1 MSNKYHLNTET
12 NTADDLLLKSG
23 QYVETQLK
31 NELVK
36 RSRSA
41 APAFIAISMIFF
53 FAPLGLE
60 DKLGVVARLLLIAAF
75 TVALIRYFY
84 CKEALK
90 LETQAAFDKAF
101 KAIEKVI
108 WVHSLSWALFFGMAL
123 VKANAINTNFVIAYL
138 SYIGFMTSS
147 IASLSV
153 VPEISKKY
161 QYAMGIA
168 AFVAVGVDA
177 FIYRNYDLVSFC
189 VISFV
194 FMVYVLRQSKDYYLQ
209 NRSYYQQQWD
219 LLRANDSLVKETT
232 RAEGAARMAAVGRLA
247 AGVAHELNSPLMAA
261 SVSLKQTQRLVENEL
276 AKNAV
281 QERMTENLSL
291 ALRATDKMS
300 KIINAMRSLE
310 PVGRS
315 DRHIR
320 EFTVSELIQNFKDLT
335 AELIK
340 KESID
345 LQITSDIEDLRFSSD
360 AMIVNQV
367 LLNLFTN
374 AVEAFKRN
382 PEQTTR
388 QVRIVVRQKD
398 SVLIIS
404 MANNG
409 PLIDA
414 DLRGKI
420 FIPFFTTKE
429 LSQGVGLGLNVSQS
443 LLESVGGQ
451 LWLDKDTEMTQFSI
465 SIPLQKR

>member
-12 NTADDLLLKSG
+12 NTTDDLLLKSG
-23 QYVETQLK
+23 QYVEIQLK

-60 DKLGVVARLLLIAAF
+60 GKLGVAARLLLIAAF

-84 CKEALK
+84 CKKALNLK
-90 LETQAAFDKAF
+90 TQAAFDKAF

-123 VKANAINTNFVIAYL
+123 IKANAINTNFVIAYL

-153 VPEISKKY
+153 VPEVSKKY
-161 QYAMGIA
+161 QYAMGIS

-291 ALRATDKMS
+291 ALRSTDKMS

-345 LQITSDIEDLRFSSD
+345 LQITSDIEDLKFSSD

-374 AVEAFKRN
+374 AVEAFKRT
-382 PEQTTR
+382 PEQKTR
-388 QVRIVVRQKD
+388 QVRIVIRQKD
-398 SVLIIS
+398 NVLIIS

>member
-1 MSNKYHLNTET
+1 
-12 NTADDLLLKSG
+12 
-23 QYVETQLK
+23 
-31 NELVK
+31 
-36 RSRSA
+36 
-41 APAFIAISMIFF
+41 
-53 FAPLGLE
+53 
-60 DKLGVVARLLLIAAF
+60 
-75 TVALIRYFY
+75 
-84 CKEALK
+84 
-90 LETQAAFDKAF
+90 
-101 KAIEKVI
+101 
-108 WVHSLSWALFFGMAL
+108 
-123 VKANAINTNFVIAYL
+123 
-138 SYIGFMTSS
+138 
-147 IASLSV
+147 
-153 VPEISKKY
+153 
-161 QYAMGIA
+161 
-168 AFVAVGVDA
+168 
-177 FIYRNYDLVSFC
+177 
-189 VISFV
+189 
-194 FMVYVLRQSKDYYLQ
+194 MVYVLRQSKDYYLQ

-291 ALRATDKMS
+291 ALRSTDKMS

-382 PEQTTR
+382 PEQKTR
-388 QVRIVVRQKD
+388 QVRIVIRQKEN
-398 SVLIIS
+398 VLIIS

>member
-1 MSNKYHLNTET
+1 MSNKYYLNAEAKDVEIGTL
-12 NTADDLLLKSG
+12 NSD
-23 QYVETQLK
+23 QYVQNKLK
-31 NELVK
+31 NELVN
-36 RSRSA
+36 RSQSA
-41 APAFIAISMIFF
+41 APSFIAISCVFF

-60 DKLGVVARLLLIAAF
+60 GQLAVAARILLAIGF
-75 TVALIRYFY
+75 TVAIIRYFF
-84 CKEALK
+84 CKRAIK
-90 LETQAAFDKAF
+90 AETQEAYDKAYNIF
-101 KAIEKVI
+101 EKLI
-108 WVHSLSWALFFGMAL
+108 WLHSLSWALFFGL
-123 VKANAINTNFVIAYL
+123 GLINANDINTNFVIAYI

-161 QYAMGIA
+161 QGSLGVAAIIA
-168 AFVAVGVDA
+168 VAVDFFVKQ
-177 FIYRNYDLVSFC
+177 NYDLVSFC
-189 VISFV
+189 VISAV
-194 FMVYVLRQSKDYYLQ
+194 YLIYVLKQSRDYYQQ
-209 NRSYYQQQWD
+209 NKQYYQQQWD
-219 LLRANDSLVKETT
+219 LLQANDNLQKETS

-261 SVSLKQTQRLVENEL
+261 TVSLKHTQRQIETDLSNNPL
-276 AKNAV
+276 
-281 QERMTENLSL
+281 QQRLGENLKL
-291 ALRATDKMS
+291 ALRSTDKMS
-300 KIINAMRSLE
+300 NIINAMRSLE

-335 AELIK
+335 SELIK

-345 LQITSDIEDLRFSSD
+345 LKIVSEIDDLKFSSD
-360 AMIVNQV
+360 ATILNQV

-374 AVEAFKRN
+374 AVEAFKKN
-382 PEQTTR
+382 PEQKS
-388 QVRIVVRQKD
+388 RIVQISIRQND
-398 SVLIIS
+398 GDLIIA

-409 PLIDA
+409 PQVEV

-451 LWLDKDTEMTQFSI
+451 LKLDKDTEMTQFSI
-465 SIPLQKR
+465 SIPMQKR

>member
-1 MSNKYHLNTET
+1 MSNKYYLNTNQNLAE
-12 NTADDLLLKSG
+12 DRLLKSG

-60 DKLGVVARLLLIAAF
+60 GQLGVVARLLLAAAF
-75 TVALIRYFY
+75 VVALIRYFY
-84 CKEALK
+84 CKKALK
-90 LETQAAFDKAF
+90 LETQAAFDKAYM
-101 KAIEKVI
+101 AIEKVI

-123 VKANAINTNFVIAYL
+123 INASDINTNFVIAYL

-177 FIYRNYDLVSFC
+177 VINRDYGLFSFC

-219 LLRANDSLVKETT
+219 LLLANDNLIKETT

-261 SVSLKQTQRLVENEL
+261 SVSLQQTQRLVENEL
-276 AKNAV
+276 AKNAM
-281 QERMTENLSL
+281 QERVAENLSL
-291 ALRATDKMS
+291 ALRSTEKMS

-310 PVGRS
+310 PAGKT

-320 EFTVSELIQNFKDLT
+320 EFTVGELIQNFKDLT
-335 AELIK
+335 AERIK

-345 LQITSDIEDLRFSSD
+345 LQFFSDNEDLKFSSD
-360 AMIVNQV
+360 ATIVNQV

-382 PEQTTR
+382 PEQKTR
-388 QVRIVVRQKD
+388 QVRIVIKQKD
-398 SVLIIS
+398 NVLIIS

-409 PLIDA
+409 PLIET

-451 LWLDKDTEMTQFSI
+451 LWLDKDTDMTQFSI
-465 SIPLQKR
+465 SIPMQKR